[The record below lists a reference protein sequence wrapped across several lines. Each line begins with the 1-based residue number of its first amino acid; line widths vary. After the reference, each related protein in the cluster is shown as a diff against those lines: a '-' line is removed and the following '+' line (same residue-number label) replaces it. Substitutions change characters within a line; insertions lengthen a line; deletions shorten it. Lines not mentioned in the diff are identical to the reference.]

1 MSVPLQGV
9 VVGHGTVA
17 PALVAATEEIT
28 GIHGALVA
36 ITNQNCDRNNLEA
49 RVRDAVGE
57 GPALVF
63 VDLPTGSCFFA
74 AMKGLGRLEYA
85 RVVAGVNLTM
95 LVDFV
100 FHRESGLDQAAD
112 RARDVGRRAIAGPG

>member
-1 MSVPLQGV
+1 MSTPLRGV

-17 PALVAATEEIT
+17 PALVAATLEIT
-28 GIHGALVA
+28 GIRDALVA
-36 ITNQNCDRNNLEA
+36 VTNQNCDRNDLEA
-49 RVRDAVGE
+49 RVRNAVGE
-57 GPALVF
+57 APALVF

-74 AMKGLGRLEYA
+74 AMKGLGRLEHA

-100 FHRESGLDQAAD
+100 FHRENGLDQAAE